1 MLARVAKGILAR
13 VTEEALAR
21 VAEEMLAR
29 LCFLRPIRAVQRQR
43 IGNKKRVYI
52 ESQVYIGE

>member
-1 MLARVAKGILAR
+1 MLARVTKGILAR
-13 VTEEALAR
+13 VIEETLAR

-29 LCFLRPIRAVQRQR
+29 LCFLRLIRAVQRRR
-43 IGNKKRVYI
+43 IGGKKGVYI